1 MNIRAPRLRRWW
13 LLPALL
19 LLAWSGGFVWFLRIA
34 ERPPA
39 VFERADGIVVL
50 TGGADRIEEGL
61 RLLTEGRAGRLLIS
75 GIGGK
80 ADLAAIAHG
89 LGFDTA
95 ALADRVKLGREAMS
109 THGNAA
115 ETAAWVH
122 DNRIGTLMVVTAWF
136 HMPRAIVE
144 LQRTLP
150 GVLLLPEPVHA
161 QLRKGRPDPG
171 FGATAR
177 LLVEEYTKYL
187 IALAGLTTYLPA
199 REATH
204 A

>member
-1 MNIRAPRLRRWW
+1 MNIRAACLRRWW

-19 LLAWSGGFVWFLRIA
+19 LLAWAGGFVWFLRIA
-34 ERPPA
+34 EQPPA
-39 VFERADGIVVL
+39 VFGRADGIVVL

-61 RLLTEGRAGRLLIS
+61 RLLNGGRAGRLLIS

-80 ADLAAIAHG
+80 ADLAAVAHG
-89 LGFDTA
+89 LGFDTV

-109 THGNAA
+109 THGNAM

-122 DNRIGTLMVVTAWF
+122 DNRIETLIVVTAWF
-136 HMPRAIVE
+136 HMPRAIAE
-144 LQRTLP
+144 LQRMLP

-161 QLRKGRPDPG
+161 QPRQGRPDSG
-171 FGATAR
+171 FVATAR
-177 LLVEEYTKYL
+177 LLIEEYTKYL
-187 IALAGLTTYLPA
+187 IALTGLTTYLPA
-199 REATH
+199 REASH

>member
-1 MNIRAPRLRRWW
+1 MF
-13 LLPALL
+13 
-19 LLAWSGGFVWFLRIA
+19 SSYSS
-34 ERPPA
+34 
-39 VFERADGIVVL
+39 
-50 TGGADRIEEGL
+50 TSIEEGL
-61 RLLTEGRAGRLLIS
+61 RLLTEGRAARLLIS

-161 QLRKGRPDPG
+161 QPRKGRPDPG